1 MDQRDRRQLV
11 HSYSPGAA
19 WRMRLHSEKMERAF
33 AILIAIEGVE
43 VSS

>member
-1 MDQRDRRQLV
+1 MLV
-11 HSYSPGAA
+11 SDKGNGPEGQKA